1 MFSDTSDISW
11 RRKFRLSIDIRR
23 LRSSA
28 ILSNKVSAESNLY
41 VLSQLKRWNFIDLP
55 RLAIFQQFLLSGSF
69 QCMRLRSLA
78 SKLRLQTDSF
88 LFISTKFICLSR
100 NCHAIISLFI
110 RHFRFFFYRI
120 SRHWVCTP
128 HLKNQVRLRNDS
140 KLTGTSVPEWNI
152 AILISWIVSEQI
164 CWRYFMLLLVFHFCE
179 DMLLRRNR
187 RLFLFG
193 FPRKLWVRAE
203 IFNPHLRMFRAIF
216 SYTNYNDIQLL

>member
-1 MFSDTSDISW
+1 MFSDTSGISR

-55 RLAIFQQFLLSGSF
+55 RLAIFQQFLLSGNF

-88 LFISTKFICLSR
+88 LSISTKFICLSR
-100 NCHAIISLFI
+100 NCHAIISLFL
-110 RHFRFFFYRI
+110 RHFRFFLSNI
-120 SRHWVCTP
+120 SPLGTP

-140 KLTGTSVPEWNI
+140 TLTGTSVPEWNI

-164 CWRYFMLLLVFHFCE
+164 CWRYLMLLLVLHFRE

-203 IFNPHLRMFRAIF
+203 IFKPHLRMFRAIS
-216 SYTNYNDIQLL
+216 SYTNYNDI

>member
-1 MFSDTSDISW
+1 MIFSHTSGISW

-88 LFISTKFICLSR
+88 LFTSTKFICLSR

-110 RHFRFFFYRI
+110 RHFRFFFIEYLAIGYPSFEKPSKVEKWFDTNGDFCPWMEYSNTDILDCLRANLLAVSYVTSCVPFLRGHASEKKSSI
-120 SRHWVCTP
+120 IFIWFSSKTLGSCWNLQATS
-128 HLKNQVRLRNDS
+128 KNVQSYFLLY
-140 KLTGTSVPEWNI
+140 KL
-152 AILISWIVSEQI
+152 
-164 CWRYFMLLLVFHFCE
+164 
-179 DMLLRRNR
+179 
-187 RLFLFG
+187 
-193 FPRKLWVRAE
+193 
-203 IFNPHLRMFRAIF
+203 
-216 SYTNYNDIQLL
+216 

>member
-1 MFSDTSDISW
+1 MFSDTSGISR

-55 RLAIFQQFLLSGSF
+55 RLAIFQQFLLSENF

-88 LFISTKFICLSR
+88 LSISTKFICLSR
-100 NCHAIISLFI
+100 NCHAIISLFL
-110 RHFRFFFYRI
+110 RHFRFFLSNI
-120 SRHWVCTP
+120 SPLGTP

-140 KLTGTSVPEWNI
+140 TLTGTSVPEWNI

-164 CWRYFMLLLVFHFCE
+164 CWRYLMLLLVFHFCE

-203 IFNPHLRMFRAIF
+203 IFKPHLRMFRAIS
-216 SYTNYNDIQLL
+216 SYTNYNDI

>member
-1 MFSDTSDISW
+1 MFSDTSGISR

-88 LFISTKFICLSR
+88 LSISTKFICLSR
-100 NCHAIISLFI
+100 NCHAIISLFL
-110 RHFRFFFYRI
+110 RHFRFFLSNI
-120 SRHWVCTP
+120 SPLGTP

-140 KLTGTSVPEWNI
+140 TLTGTSVPEWNI

-164 CWRYFMLLLVFHFCE
+164 CWRYLMLLLVLHFRE

-203 IFNPHLRMFRAIF
+203 IFKPHLRMFRAIS
-216 SYTNYNDIQLL
+216 SYTNYNDIQL

>member
-1 MFSDTSDISW
+1 MIFSHTSGISW

-100 NCHAIISLFI
+100 NCHAIISLFL
-110 RHFRFFFYRI
+110 RHFRFLSNI
-120 SRHWVCTP
+120 SPLGTP
-128 HLKNQVRLRNDS
+128 HLKKQVRLRNDS
-140 KLTGTSVPEWNI
+140 TLTGTSVPEWNI

-164 CWRYFMLLLVFHFCE
+164 CWRYLMLLLVFHFCE

-187 RLFLFG
+187 RWFLFG

-203 IFNPHLRMFRAIF
+203 IFKPHLRMFRAIF
-216 SYTNYNDIQLL
+216 SYTNYNDIQL